1 MARMADGG
9 GDEQVLLSARVS
21 DFDVHTTWGAQA
33 AQRRLVQRGDVVVWQ
48 DGGQEQVW
56 RLPDQ
61 PADDA
66 VPTLAS
72 VVYAATEAVL
82 PNGGG
87 VPETHVLLV
96 GDDGRALAT
105 VAVATVAYGGMSDVE
120 LENLWPRAQ
129 FEGLRARGV
138 AIEQTETAD
147 LRALNEHL
155 PGAVPHGRA
164 LLYSRRAFAL
174 FLGLL
179 AVAIVVALIA
189 TRG

>member
-1 MARMADGG
+1 MARMADG

-21 DFDVHTTWGAQA
+21 AYDVHTTWGAQA
-33 AQRRLVQRGDVVVWQ
+33 ARRRLVERGDVVVWQ
-48 DGGQEQVW
+48 DGDQEQVW

-61 PADDA
+61 PADDSI
-66 VPTLAS
+66 PTLAS
-72 VVYAATEAVL
+72 VLYAATEVVL

-96 GDDGRALAT
+96 GDDGRALASI
-105 VAVATVAYGGMSDVE
+105 AVATVAYGGMSDVE
-120 LENLWPRAQ
+120 LENVWPRAQ
-129 FEGLRARGV
+129 FEALRVRGV
-138 AIEQTETAD
+138 TIEETETAD
-147 LRALNEHL
+147 LRALNAQL
-155 PGAVPHGRA
+155 PGAVPRGRA
-164 LLYSRRAFAL
+164 VLYSRRAFAL